1 MKKIVAVI
9 VLLVALIACNH
20 PTEQTQNPND
30 TIQKDSIVKV
40 DSVVKN

>member
-9 VLLVALIACNH
+9 VLMFALFACNH
-20 PTEQTQNPND
+20 PTEQTKTQND